1 MLTCDQTVEPLLTA
15 MGMLGNRLNKAIV
28 TSLQFSERLWG
39 RELGVSQVQN
49 LKELEYSCMGAGA
62 WVATD
67 VNISACQAN
76 F

>member
-1 MLTCDQTVEPLLTA
+1 MLTCDQTVVPLLTA

-49 LKELEYSCMGAGA
+49 SKGLEYS
-62 WVATD
+62 
-67 VNISACQAN
+67 
-76 F
+76 